1 MSFYVFKL
9 ISYLFLQIKIKV
21 LRSIWV
27 RRICSSQTTIISL
40 ALNDLENLYKKEG
53 KPDDCTF
60 VLLTTAKVRM
70 EFSFT
75 HHFSWRKVSSFFF
88 LFFSLITKKTSTGI
102 QPPDHHLLN
111 TFCFSFLAG
120 ISYQPTT
127 TEFIVVTWFLF
138 LKVKYCQEKVQI
150 CLSIV
155 SYYELRLLPI
165 QRATSLPFVS
175 LLSRWTH
182 HAAGGRT

>member
-1 MSFYVFKL
+1 MTWKTSTKRREHPMTAPSCCSRQQRLGWSFHL
-9 ISYLFLQIKIKV
+9 HTISH
-21 LRSIWV
+21 
-27 RRICSSQTTIISL
+27 
-40 ALNDLENLYKKEG
+40 EG
-53 KPDDCTF
+53 KCL
-60 VLLTTAKVRM
+60 V
-70 EFSFT
+70 
-75 HHFSWRKVSSFFF
+75 FF
-88 LFFSLITKKTSTGI
+88 LFFFLITKKTSTGI